1 MRSYAAIALV
11 AVALCGVAAAAPSIV
26 TMPLTKQLHP
36 AGSRFPGGPAVQQA
50 MSKAS
55 LATGS
60 GPVVNPV
67 GGSIWPVSIFWSFID
82 VRCSCCRVR
91 HILRC
96 SAHLVCC
103 RLCATDRHPSPEVP
117 RCHRQRLLHP
127 ERAH

>member
-103 RLCATDRHPSPEVP
+103 RLRHRSAPQPRSSPLPSTAAPSP
-117 RCHRQRLLHP
+117 
-127 ERAH
+127 